1 MSAKKVKGLGR
12 GLEALFG
19 GNAPDASDL
28 LEGGGVR
35 YEEVPLDKVVPGSA
49 QPRARIETES
59 LAELSDSIRQQGI
72 ISPIVVR
79 IKNQDQYEIIAGER
93 RYQAAK
99 LIGLDTVPVIVRE
112 ADQSQ
117 ALAMALIE
125 NIQRE
130 NLNPIEEASGIQR
143 LIDDCGYTHEEAAQA
158 IGRSR
163 SGVTNMLR
171 LLGLT
176 EEVKQMVTRGELE
189 MGHARALRALE
200 GAEQI
205 LVAKDIAARGLSVR
219 QTEDL
224 VSKRRETRPAKKKV
238 VIKTR
243 DDLRLEEALA
253 ESLGAVVKRTANQ
266 KGRGRIVI
274 EFANLD
280 QLQGIVD
287 RIQQRL
293 E

>member
-59 LAELSDSIRQQGI
+59 LAELADSIRQQGI

-189 MGHARALRALE
+189 MGHARALLALE

-219 QTEDL
+219 QAEDL

-253 ESLGAVVKRTANQ
+253 ESLGAVVKLTANQ

>member
-28 LEGGGVR
+28 LEEGGVR

-59 LAELSDSIRQQGI
+59 LAELADSIRQQGI

-189 MGHARALRALE
+189 MGHARALLALE

-205 LVAKDIAARGLSVR
+205 LVAKDIAARRLSVR
-219 QTEDL
+219 QAEDL
-224 VSKRRETRPAKKKV
+224 VSKRRDTRPAKKKV
-238 VIKTR
+238 VIQTR
-243 DDLRLEEALA
+243 DDLRLDEALA
-253 ESLGAVVKRTANQ
+253 ESPGALGKLTAKH
-266 KGRGRIVI
+266 KGRGRTVI
-274 EFANLD
+274 ASAT
-280 QLQGIVD
+280 
-287 RIQQRL
+287 
-293 E
+293 